1 MTLLLYLESTKYL
14 GISKVFSHSFTGA
27 SQRIPFIP
35 EWINHSRLMIEEKRK
50 RTTSNDVRAHTNC
63 GLKISVT
70 NGSVHWPVGSGQWQT
85 TDKQSIQRIA
95 RSFTRHYLDCYVRA
109 RSTRARNISSPSW
122 TLFERAT
129 KKIYLVCERKMV
141 SAMHMYSHGS
151 VPLDHMRL
159 ATTIHSDQKKEMKGS
174 FIHTYE
180 LRPYFAVRK
189 TRFIQ
194 RNYILPRATLYY
206 LLSLIFNACPFHP
219 NFLVSFF

>member
-1 MTLLLYLESTKYL
+1 MW
-14 GISKVFSHSFTGA
+14 G
-27 SQRIPFIP
+27 P
-35 EWINHSRLMIEEKRK
+35 
-50 RTTSNDVRAHTNC
+50 HTNC
-63 GLKISVT
+63 GSKISVT
-70 NGSVHWPVGSGQWQT
+70 DQFIDPLAVVSDRRPT
-85 TDKQSIQRIA
+85 KQSIQRIA

-109 RSTRARNISSPSW
+109 RSTRAHNISFPSW

-141 SAMHMYSHGS
+141 SAVHMYSHGS
-151 VPLDHMRL
+151 IPLDHIAMGHN
-159 ATTIHSDQKKEMKGS
+159 HSQRSKEGNEGIFHS
-174 FIHTYE
+174 HE

-194 RNYILPRATLYY
+194 RNYILPRATLHY